1 MDGRMQLIVL
11 GASGL
16 VGREVV
22 RAALRRGHKVSA
34 LGGSRLPTGLN
45 LASRSQINL
54 TQLEGLER
62 LLLDGFPD
70 AVINAAALSDVAACE
85 RQPALA
91 QQLNAILPQRLAQ
104 ITHHIGARLIHL
116 STDMVF
122 DGEKGSYRSTDTPA
136 PLNTYALTK
145 LEGEK
150 AVLAA
155 AGHGACVLRS
165 TPVLGNTPAG
175 DRTPHERFFMDWK
188 QGKVAGLFQEEI
200 RQPVSVTNLADV
212 CVELAERPTLS
223 GIFHWGGLDAMSRF
237 ELGRQIA
244 QHFGLNPETLIRG
257 ISYQDVPNLPRRP
270 RDLSVELHPLVGKL
284 RTRPQNLQEI
294 IAELEVPVGCEAWW
308 REQTGR
314 DVVRRLIQGVDF

>member
-1 MDGRMQLIVL
+1 MRLIVL

-22 RAALRRGHKVSA
+22 RAAQRRGHQVTA
-34 LGGSRLPTGLN
+34 LGGNRLPTGLN
-45 LASRSQINL
+45 LAHRSQIDL

-62 LLLDGFPD
+62 LLLDSFPD
-70 AVINAAALSDVAACE
+70 AVINAAALSDVSACE
-85 RQPALA
+85 RQPELA
-91 QQLNAILPQRLAQ
+91 RQLNAALPHRLAQ
-104 ITHHIGARLIHL
+104 ITNHLGARLIHL

-175 DRTPHERFFMDWK
+175 DRTPHERFFMDWR

-212 CVELAERPTLS
+212 CIELAERSTLS
-223 GIFHWGGLDAMSRF
+223 GIFHWAGLDALSRF
-237 ELGRQIA
+237 ELGRRIA
-244 QHFGLNPETLIRG
+244 SHFGLNPEDTIRS

-270 RDLSVELHPLVGKL
+270 RDLSVELHPLVGKI
-284 RTRPQNLQEI
+284 RTRPQTLEEI
-294 IAELEVPVGCEAWW
+294 IAELEVPVGSETWW
-308 REQTGR
+308 RAQTGR
-314 DVVRRLIQGVDF
+314 EVVRRLTQGLDF